1 MIKIIHFLRVSRAGR
16 YLQAV
21 SKLEIEDR
29 NPLGK
34 HIVLMVTLLGI
45 DNLGSR
51 KYWLSITKSGACQ
64 PLCSS
69 TTVQVYNLFCIM

>member
-1 MIKIIHFLRVSRAGR
+1 MMKIIHFLRVSRAGR

-21 SKLEIEDR
+21 SKLETVDR
-29 NPLGK
+29 TPLGK

-51 KYWLSITKSGACQ
+51 KYRLSVTESGACQ
-64 PLCSS
+64 PLCPSA
-69 TTVQVYNLFCIM
+69 TVYV

>member
-1 MIKIIHFLRVSRAGR
+1 MINFIHFLRVSRAGR

-21 SKLEIEDR
+21 SKLEIADR
-29 NPLGK
+29 KPLGK
-34 HIVLMVTLLGI
+34 HTVLKVTLLGI

-51 KYWLSITKSGACQ
+51 KYWLSITKSGVCQ

-69 TTVQVYNLFCIM
+69 TTVQL